1 MNYMK
6 TFRFNLL
13 FILTMIMSS
22 LLELRAQNSYEVDI
36 DGIMLN
42 SSMTKEEVIAKFG
55 EPDSYYWW
63 V

>member
-42 SSMTKEEVIAKFG
+42 SSRLKRNVFI
-55 EPDSYYWW
+55 
-63 V
+63 